1 MQRILVTR
9 IRLCGFLAV
18 ACVLSS
24 ATLRAL
30 PNRPLG
36 NGTLTGTVTDSLG
49 APIFDAEI
57 ELVGLGNRTETDEA
71 GAFRFTG
78 LSSGRVVVRAR
89 RLGFAPASVEVQ
101 VADESSGNVVLRL
114 APLAAALPTVV
125 VRVNKVNYT
134 GRLAGYYERLEHRSA
149 GYFITRDMID
159 RENPRT
165 LSQLLQNVPGMSLVR
180 NRGGQAGVRM
190 RGRNCWPLVW
200 LDGTPMPAGEVDLN
214 GFPPSTLHGIELYL
228 GSTTAPMRYTF
239 TRDLSSCGTIL
250 LWSRGPDTDPV
261 TDTPKPRW
269 DLASMVASL
278 SVFTADQVD
287 RRAVLDSTRPLQIQY
302 PASLFAAGVKG
313 LVIAEFVV
321 DTLGRV
327 EDGTIGIVS
336 STNALFSEGVRV
348 ALAQAVYVPA
358 LKQGHAVRQLVQQPF
373 DFNAHERRNR

>member
-1 MQRILVTR
+1 MQNGLVTR
-9 IRLCGFLAV
+9 IRLYGFLAV

-24 ATLRAL
+24 APLHAL
-30 PNRPLG
+30 SNRPTG

-49 APIFDAEI
+49 APIFDVEI
-57 ELVGLGNRTETDEA
+57 ELVGLGNRTSTDQA

-89 RLGFAPASVEVQ
+89 RLGFAPASIEVQ
-101 VADESSGNVVLRL
+101 VADEGSGNVVLRL
-114 APLAAALPTVV
+114 APLAAALPTIV
-125 VRVNKVNYT
+125 VRQSRVNYT
-134 GRLAGYYERLEHRSA
+134 GRLAGYYDRLEHRSA
-149 GYFITRDMID
+149 GYFITRDQID

-165 LSQLLQNVPGMSLVR
+165 LGQLLQKVPGMSLVR
-180 NRGGQAGVRM
+180 NRGGQSGVRM

-200 LDGTPMPAGEVDLN
+200 IDGTPMAAGEVDLD
-214 GFPPSTLHGIELYL
+214 GFPPSTIHGIELYL

-239 TRDLSSCGTIL
+239 NRDLSSCGTIL

-261 TDTPKPRW
+261 VDTPKPRW

-287 RRAVLDSTRPLQIQY
+287 RRAEPDANRPLQIQY

-321 DTLGRV
+321 DTLGKV

-336 STNALFSEGVRV
+336 STNSLFSEGVRV
-348 ALAQAVYVPA
+348 ALAQATYIPA
-358 LKQGHAVRQLVQQPF
+358 LRKGHTVRQLVQQPF
-373 DFNAHERRNR
+373 DFDAHERKSR